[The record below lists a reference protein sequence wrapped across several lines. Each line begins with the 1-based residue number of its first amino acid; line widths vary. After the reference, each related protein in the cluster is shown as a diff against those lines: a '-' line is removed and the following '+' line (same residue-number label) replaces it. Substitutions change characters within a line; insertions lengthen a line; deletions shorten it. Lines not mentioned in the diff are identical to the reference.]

1 MKILQTIN
9 KSNIKLYWI
18 IPIKAY
24 MRLSY
29 RKISNIKLPAK
40 LMSSTDI
47 SDFFLSD
54 VSRLMCS
61 GTRPQRRTLFPTVSS
76 VPRIASLEDCL

>member
-29 RKISNIKLPAK
+29 KISNIKLPAK

-61 GTRPQRRTLFPTVSS
+61 GTRLQRRTLFPTVSS